1 MYNDF
6 ARSKLLSELVFYYP
20 SDFFFEIIVV
30 DLIFLNLFKWHLMFY
45 GTGINLLNQV
55 NSQDTII

>member
-1 MYNDF
+1 MILQEAKCSWSWF
-6 ARSKLLSELVFYYP
+6 FYYP